1 MSRSRNIKPG
11 FFENEVLVSLPFEY
25 RLLFI
30 GLWTLADRSG
40 RLEDRPTRIKMK
52 VFPADNVDTNAGL
65 QSLHDSGFI
74 CRYSV
79 DECSYIQILAWEKH
93 QNPHIKEA
101 VSTIPAPCKNSA
113 IPVQASEIPEPARL
127 IPDSGFLI
135 PDSLKKQKGGKPPA
149 PALPDW
155 LPETAWADWHAF
167 RNSRKGWTHKARELS
182 LRTLTKLHAKGHD
195 PTAVIEKSIENGW
208 TGLFEIKPEISHAN
222 LQSVSKPSA
231 VERVAQAIRDRRA
244 NDPGDDQ
251 DAALA
256 RIGYG

>member
-101 VSTIPAPCKNSA
+101 VSTIPAPCKNST

-135 PDSLKKQKGGKPPA
+135 PSKSKRA
-149 PALPDW
+149 A
-155 LPETAWADWHAF
+155 
-167 RNSRKGWTHKARELS
+167 SRQRRRFPIGCL
-182 LRTLTKLHAKGHD
+182 KLHGL
-195 PTAVIEKSIENGW
+195 
-208 TGLFEIKPEISHAN
+208 TGT
-222 LQSVSKPSA
+222 PSA
-231 VERVAQAIRDRRA
+231 TAGKAGRTRPASCHC
-244 NDPGDDQ
+244 
-251 DAALA
+251 A
-256 RIGYG
+256 R